1 MRARLRTLPIAL
13 VIVQIADALAS
24 ATPQMSMA
32 ARLDH
37 LGFPDALR
45 PLLPTIKVST
55 SVGLLVGLRWAPI
68 GTVAAAAL
76 VAFYSSAVGFHRFA
90 GDHPAAALPAAAVG
104 TLSTLCFFEY
114 LCQSSRTPRQLV
126 ALNNLG

>member
-1 MRARLRTLPIAL
+1 MRSRLRTLAIGL
-13 VIVQIADALAS
+13 VVVQIADALAS

-55 SVGLLVGLRWAPI
+55 SVGLLAGLRWTPL
-68 GTVAAAAL
+68 GTVTSAAL
-76 VAFYSSAVGFHRFA
+76 VTFYSSAIGFHRFA
-90 GDHPAAALPAAAVG
+90 GDHLVAALPAAAVG
-104 TLSTLCFFEY
+104 TVSALCFLEY
-114 LCQSSRTPRQLV
+114 LSQTSRIRRKV
-126 ALNNLG
+126 EILGDLG